1 MFVNREVNHVDS
13 EPASGSLR
21 RPQPGAFVDADAHPT
36 PYRVSTPEL
45 IDTPI
50 VTENLSP
57 VVLPAAPQ
65 PHRDEDV
72 QLEIS
77 RDNMHPVGPDTGLR

>member
-13 EPASGSLR
+13 EPASGNLR
-21 RPQPGAFVDADAHPT
+21 RPGAFVDADIHPT
-36 PYRVSTPEL
+36 PYRVFTPEL
-45 IDTPI
+45 IEIPI
-50 VTENLSP
+50 VTENPSP